1 MGSNSRDWSG
11 VCPGGGGDPLKGP
24 KGRRMLAPLGAIAL
38 ALLARSTAL
47 ADFLDPRQL
56 SETGGNVIQCSVG
69 ADLSLNA
76 YVAWTTGV
84 GMTIDLINLDSFSH
98 VDLPDPALG
107 SGDPSFATNSM
118 GTTFIVFTKE
128 DPAGGR
134 EIYLASNLGGP
145 FNKSP
150 ENVSLN
156 PGNDDYLPK
165 LTLDISGQPHLVW
178 MVQQGNK
185 TLVVYRP
192 PGGPPKVIGPG
203 FYPAISID
211 AAGTVYIVYSSNQD
225 LRVVNNRGGSF
236 GPEVAVTRTPFDEEI
251 YPNIA
256 VTGSGVAYVLYNTL
270 RGALYLHESNLG
282 GTKFGPPKL
291 LDSGGV
297 NSPELRVSWD
307 NLSIVYEKQGDLY
320 YILGKVGSVLLSP
333 TRLDDG
339 RVNTAA
345 AETKPSLCVDLRG
358 ILHLAFIRNG
368 EVFYTNNSGQLIPQF
383 TAQITQGEF
392 PLEVHFTD
400 LSSGAVERWDWD
412 FGDNSPHSLDRDP
425 VHTYVEP
432 GNYSVTLEVMGTG
445 TRASLFKKDYIFVLD
460 ASNKLWI
467 PDQSVL
473 PGQKGIWF
481 PIIASHK
488 DPVKGFQVTGV
499 FDPNVLVL
507 QKITED
513 GTALNNYVPEFW
525 GPSISN
531 DPSDP
536 YFFAGVIFDYN
547 PPFLGQ
553 TLPPSNGQILAHL
566 VFDCT
571 PDAPQGGN
579 TVVELK
585 NGVGRNQNYNVFE
598 IGQTAMLPVLTSS
611 IVSIIPLDGAQPVP
625 FLRGDVDL
633 NGSVDLSDAIAIL
646 GYLFTGGAKPTCMD
660 SADVNDTNTVDIADP
675 ILLLS
680 FLFLGGLAP
689 AVPFPNLGLDPTE
702 DSLGDCGQ

>member
-1 MGSNSRDWSG
+1 MGSKSWNSSG
-11 VCPGGGGDPLKGP
+11 VCAGDGGGSLKGSIMVR
-24 KGRRMLAPLGAIAL
+24 GMLAPLFAVTV
-38 ALLARSTAL
+38 ALLVRSSVRG
-47 ADFLDPRQL
+47 DFLDSRQL
-56 SETGGNVIQCSVG
+56 SETGGNVTQCSVG

-84 GMTIDLINLDSFSH
+84 GMTIDVINLDSFSH
-98 VDLPDPALG
+98 TDLPDPALG

-128 DPAGGR
+128 DPLGGR

-145 FNKSP
+145 FVKAP

-165 LTLDISGQPHLVW
+165 LALDISGQPHLVW

-192 PGGPPKVIGPG
+192 PGGPPKVLGQGLYPG
-203 FYPAISID
+203 ISID
-211 AAGTVYIVYSSNQD
+211 AAGTVYVVYSSNQD
-225 LRVVNNRGGSF
+225 IRVVNNRGGTF

-251 YPNIA
+251 FPNIA
-256 VTGSGVAYVLYNTL
+256 VTGSGVAYVLYSQRNS
-270 RGALYLHESNLG
+270 LYLHESNLG

-297 NSPELRVSWD
+297 STPELRVSWD
-307 NLSIVYEKQGDLY
+307 NLSIVYEKHGDLY

-333 TRLDDG
+333 TRFDDD
-339 RVNTAA
+339 RVNTSA
-345 AETKPSLCVDLRG
+345 AETRPSMCVDLRG

-368 EVFYTNNSGQLIPQF
+368 EVFYTNNSGQLVPQF

-392 PLEVHFTD
+392 PLEVQFTD

-412 FGDNSPHSLDRDP
+412 FGDDSPHSVDRDP
-425 VHTYVEP
+425 VHTYDRA

-445 TRASLFKKDYIFVLD
+445 TRATLFKKDYIFVLD

-507 QKITED
+507 QKIVKD
-513 GTALNNYVPEFW
+513 GTALNNYEPEFW

-547 PPFLGQ
+547 PPFEGQ
-553 TLPPSNGQILAHL
+553 TLPPSAAQIITHMI
-566 VFDCT
+566 FDCL
-571 PDAPQGGN
+571 PVAPQGGN
-579 TVVELK
+579 TVVELR

-611 IVSIIPLDGAQPVP
+611 IVSIIPLDGAVPVP
-625 FLRGDVDL
+625 FVRGDVDQ

-646 GYLFTGGAKPTCMD
+646 AYLFTGGAKPACMD
-660 SADVNDTNTVDIADP
+660 SADVNDTNSVDIADP
-675 ILLLS
+675 ILLLG

-689 AVPFPNLGLDPTE
+689 AVPFPNFGLDPTE
-702 DSLGDCGQ
+702 DNLGDC